1 MDRYP
6 IIALLVACTVV
17 SGCAAMHSTKGPG
30 TTSGGLLYYMPN
42 RDIVITV
49 TNANGK
55 VTSITATPSIPYAD
69 RSTSFLLQ
77 YQAHLLAKNTMD
89 IDVSEAGLLTSSKA
103 NQTGDAVAAL
113 GGLGTLGGYL
123 RGNSLAIQS
132 AGPAGSEVAKA
143 APNKCTFD
151 GNHTYMFKAEEK
163 KGITVCDGITVDIA
177 RHGWT
182 TGSLKDPGSGL
193 RNDEAYPGV
202 FYRNNLPYKVTITS
216 PGLNTEAIVHSPSE
230 SGTHFLPLART
241 VFANNDA
248 KITLS
253 NGAAVP
259 SKYVQDTDGEGA
271 ALLKIP
277 AAILTPYFAAI
288 GQMFTWRGGQ
298 RTSQTNDMTSAL
310 SLELAKI
317 KYQKCID
324 AIEAK
329 DTELIASLK
338 CQGS

>member
-1 MDRYP
+1 MTYASRSL
-6 IIALLVACTVV
+6 LLVACAAALG
-17 SGCAAMHSTKGPG
+17 GCASMNSTMAPG
-30 TTSGGLLYYMPN
+30 ATSGGLLYYMPK

-55 VTSITATPSIPYAD
+55 VTSITATPSTPYAD
-69 RSTSFLLQ
+69 REKSFLLQ

-113 GGLGTLGGYL
+113 GGLGTLAGYL
-123 RGNSLAIQS
+123 RGSNLVIQS
-132 AGPAGSEVAKA
+132 AAGESVVAKA
-143 APNKCTFD
+143 APSKCNLDGTHTFLFPVD
-151 GNHTYMFKAEEK
+151 DSKEHP
-163 KGITVCDGITVDIA
+163 VCDGITVTIT

-182 TGSLKDPGSGL
+182 PET
-193 RNDEAYPGV
+193 RNDPASSLQSDVAYAGV
-202 FYRNNLPYKVTITS
+202 FYRNNLPYKVKITS
-216 PGLNTEAIVHSPSE
+216 VGLNSEAIVHSPSE
-230 SGTHFLPLART
+230 SKTHFLPLART

-271 ALLKIP
+271 ALLKLP

-288 GQMFTWRGGQ
+288 GQMFTWRSAQ
-298 RTSQTNDMTSAL
+298 RTSQASDMTSATN
-310 SLELAKI
+310 LELAKI
-317 KYQKCID
+317 KYQKCLD

-329 DTELIASLK
+329 DTELIASLR